1 MASTKNEQKS
11 PEEQLFVENSPL
23 YKRMSIICHVVIYL
37 YATAFWIQVGVF
49 PFLSKK
55 LNVDTVVFGYLQTV
69 FAVAML
75 MGGPIFG
82 RMGDI
87 FGVKIVFLISFGGSF
102 LFYFFVAIAD
112 GVFYLFISRSMA
124 FTMNAMQCAQMVIT
138 DVTGT
143 RDRATSMGHL
153 TVAYGLGMITG
164 PTVGGWIAKFSN
176 EQNAAAVSA
185 ILMILAFLIILFTV
199 PNHTKDPRKLAESK
213 KMDSPK
219 EVEDNKRIFDI
230 SAILKLL
237 SIPEVFYLISI
248 RTIIGIPAG
257 VFHSMFSVVNIER
270 FNLTPEINGYLLTYI
285 GLLTA
290 VRCHVIKICLIVL
303 L

>member
-1 MASTKNEQKS
+1 
-11 PEEQLFVENSPL
+11 
-23 YKRMSIICHVVIYL
+23 
-37 YATAFWIQVGVF
+37 
-49 PFLSKK
+49 
-55 LNVDTVVFGYLQTV
+55 VDTVVFGYLQTV

-290 VRCHVIKICLIVL
+290 VMQGVGIKFFTSRFSDLVLIRVSLVAMAFSYL
-303 L
+303 LLVREGLSFK